1 MSVVAAI
8 VFGVAGGLMAGLV
21 GIGGGVLF
29 VPALAIFLDQSQIE
43 AEATSLLAIV
53 PVALVGAWRQARFQ
67 NVRIVD
73 GVALGA
79 LSLFG
84 VLGGAVLA
92 NTVPQRTLEIA
103 FAVLTLVVAFGLVR
117 RALGPVTESGPSAVQ
132 D

>member
-1 MSVVAAI
+1 VSVVAAMA
-8 VFGVAGGLMAGLV
+8 FGVAGGLMAGLV

-29 VPALAIFLDQSQIE
+29 VPALAVFLDQSQLE

-73 GVALGA
+73 GIALGA
-79 LSLFG
+79 LSLLG
-84 VLGGAVLA
+84 VIGGAVLA
-92 NTVPQRTLEIA
+92 NTVSQRTLEIA
-103 FAVLTLVVAFGLVR
+103 FAILTLVVAFGLVR
-117 RALGPVTESGPSAVQ
+117 RALGPVKEGEPSAVQ